1 MYNFIEFV
9 CFKIYLVI
17 FLKWGRG
24 LMCYYELNIDCLKLC
39 VSDLDKFDIILY
51 IEYFL
56 VFIKDSIFE
65 KFL

>member
-1 MYNFIEFV
+1 
-9 CFKIYLVI
+9 
-17 FLKWGRG
+17 
-24 LMCYYELNIDCLKLC
+24 MCYYELNIDCLKLC
-39 VSDLDKFDIILY
+39 VSDLDKFDIISY

>member
-1 MYNFIEFV
+1 
-9 CFKIYLVI
+9 
-17 FLKWGRG
+17 
-24 LMCYYELNIDCLKLC
+24 MCYYELNIDCLKLC

-65 KFL
+65 KFLLDNELGLKYNVVVNYG